1 MSGIRAYIAVGPQF
15 GPAVL
20 LLIGAVLLRL
30 LSSVNRSVTCTEF
43 AGGSFLKL
51 IARFCFV
58 TAEAAVR
65 SRRKTDLASIALTL
79 AALAILAMRLRT
91 EGFGGWV
98 EGFLG
103 GDVSLGKEHRQFGA
117 QQSCSQ

>member
-1 MSGIRAYIAVGPQF
+1 M
-15 GPAVL
+15 L
-20 LLIGAVLLRL
+20 LTGAVLLRL
-30 LSSVNRSVTCTEF
+30 LSAVNRSIICTEF

-98 EGFLG
+98 EGFSG
-103 GDVSLGKEHRQFGA
+103 GDLFYPRFSPGRATSFVLHGRVGCFRPRLRK
-117 QQSCSQ
+117 

>member
-1 MSGIRAYIAVGPQF
+1 M
-15 GPAVL
+15 L
-20 LLIGAVLLRL
+20 LTGAVLLRL
-30 LSSVNRSVTCTEF
+30 LSAVNRSIICTEF

-103 GDVSLGKEHRQFGA
+103 GEDRALYPRFSMGA
-117 QQSCSQ
+117 RDKFCSHADRRRGRPEPRS